1 MGVDTINSS
10 ATSSLYDTQQVSD
23 TATINASQ
31 SSATTTV
38 MASTSGT
45 GSSDSASTDSDL
57 PTLAT
62 PITTSTGFSGLSLES
77 LVTAI
82 GNTESKQ
89 ACAEG
94 VDRMERRA
102 DKINENNQLILD
114 EMADN
119 LETMKKQEK
128 VGKFMEAFQWIGAIL
143 GAVAAIGSIAVG
155 AMTGNPLL
163 IAGGIMGVGMAVDSM
178 FSLATDGEKDLAQA
192 LAKGFEK
199 AGMSEDG
206 AYWLSFAI
214 NTAITLTTIGLSMGG
229 AIKGAAKGVDA
240 AKAGLALANKIQ
252 CGVQIVSSL
261 NTIGTGAASA
271 ANTAYT
277 YQLAK
282 SEAEQVDIQAI
293 LEQIKMAQEFEE
305 AMIQAQMERSNDL
318 VGAVN
323 DIVAESNSTAMTIMA
338 SAPTMA

>member
-1 MGVDTINSS
+1 MGVDSINSTS
-10 ATSSLYDTQQVSD
+10 LSSTYGTEATSETI
-23 TATINASQ
+23 ATNASQ
-31 SSATTTV
+31 SATTNSV
-38 MASTSGT
+38 MDSTSGT
-45 GSSDSASTDSDL
+45 SSSDSTSTDSDL
-57 PTLAT
+57 PVLTT

-102 DKINENNQLILD
+102 DKINENNQLILE

-119 LETMKKQEK
+119 LETMKKQDK
-128 VGKFMEAFQWIGAIL
+128 LNGFMKAFQWIGAVL
-143 GAVAAIGSIAVG
+143 GTVASIGSIVVG
-155 AMTGNPLL
+155 CMTGNGLL
-163 IAGGIMGVGMAVDSM
+163 IAGGIMGVGMAIDSM
-178 FSLATDGEKDLAQA
+178 VSLATDGEKSLAQA

-199 AGMSEDG
+199 AGMSEDA

-240 AKAGLALANKIQ
+240 TRQILAMANKIQ

-261 NTIGTGAASA
+261 NTIATGASSIASS
-271 ANTAYT
+271 TFT

-282 SEAEQVDIQAI
+282 SQAEQVDIQAI

-318 VGAVN
+318 VASVN